1 MASPAKITEVLPET
15 LPGDFVEW
23 DEAPPSTHR
32 VESGGGEADPSVGV
46 ISKSATQ
53 SAESYRAGTPSG
65 NLPRGTAVSVLP
77 LENSGGAAAAYPA
90 QSLSPALLSSHDMV
104 EPLQA
109 GVPALDEIRFSAARQ
124 NGGPATAT
132 KTEFDEILLRSSRTN
147 RVAIT
152 WSAKKKSPIIA
163 GAGATLAITFAI
175 AMIATFNRGG
185 VSSAKPAAAPELTV
199 ATNRQPE
206 GAETTRTHSALPTST
221 PAAPHR
227 LRNPEPVQ
235 EAVRRPVQKDA
246 GPTREQPELMD
257 DQLHRPTRLRMKGTL
272 TEQAP
277 LPPGGFAAVDVG
289 GADNNTAIGTVFGSP
304 KQPTVQIAS
313 QPVISIPSSVALDLL
328 IHKTQPAYPVI
339 AKEAGVS
346 GTIVLT
352 ATISKAGNVE
362 NLRVVSGSFM
372 LRGSAV
378 DAVRAWRFKPYML
391 DNHPTAFETTINV
404 HFCGQQSPCVQG
416 RE

>member
-1 MASPAKITEVLPET
+1 
-15 LPGDFVEW
+15 
-23 DEAPPSTHR
+23 
-32 VESGGGEADPSVGV
+32 
-46 ISKSATQ
+46 
-53 SAESYRAGTPSG
+53 
-65 NLPRGTAVSVLP
+65 VSVSP

-90 QSLSPALLSSHDMV
+90 QSLSPALLSSSDTV

-109 GVPALDEIRFSAARQ
+109 GVPALDEIRSSAAHR

-147 RVAIT
+147 VVAIT
-152 WSAKKKSPIIA
+152 WSAKKKWPIIA
-163 GAGATLAITFAI
+163 GAGVTLAIIFAV

-185 VSSAKPAAAPELTV
+185 VSSAKPAAAPAPTV
-199 ATNRQPE
+199 ATNHQPE
-206 GAETTRTHSALPTST
+206 GATTTRIQSAMATST

-227 LRNPEPVQ
+227 LRNPDPVQ
-235 EAVRRPVQKDA
+235 EAARRPVQKDA
-246 GPTREQPELMD
+246 GPTRERPQMMD
-257 DQLHRPTRLRMKGTL
+257 DQLHRPTRLRMKATL
-272 TEQAP
+272 AEQAP
-277 LPPGGFAAVDVG
+277 LPPGGFAADDVG
-289 GADNNTAIGTVFGSP
+289 GSDNNTAIGTVFGSP
-304 KQPTVQIAS
+304 KQLSVQIAS
-313 QPVISIPSSVALDLL
+313 QPVISVPSSVALDLL
-328 IHKTQPAYPVI
+328 IHKTQPVYPVI

-346 GTIVLT
+346 GTIVLA

-378 DAVRAWRFKPYML
+378 DAVRAWRFKPYMF

-416 RE
+416 RD